1 MIQTIGKKTLGFN
14 KNRSYIELLN
24 LFQPRPIKTEDEY
37 LKMQT
42 VIDSLIDQ
50 EDLNQ
55 DERDYLNLL
64 GSLIAE
70 YEAKDN
76 PLPQLTG
83 IELIKALLIEMNLT
97 EENLISLLGSQEKV
111 KQILDQQIA
120 LNDQDKEN
128 LASFFQIS
136 VDYF

>member
-1 MIQTIGKKTLGFN
+1 MIQTIGKKILGFN
-14 KNRSYIELLN
+14 QNRSYLELLN
-24 LFQPRPIKTEDEY
+24 LFQPRPIKTEEEY
-37 LKMQT
+37 YKMQK

-50 EDLNQ
+50 EQLNQ

-70 YEAKDN
+70 YEAKHN

-83 IELIKALLIEMNLT
+83 IELIKTLLIEMNLT
-97 EENLISLLGSQEKV
+97 EQNLIFLLGSHNRV
-111 KQILDQQIA
+111 KQILEQKVALTDQEKQ
-120 LNDQDKEN
+120 N

>member
-14 KNRSYIELLN
+14 QNRSYLELLN
-24 LFQPRPIKTEDEY
+24 LFQPRPIKTEKEY
-37 LKMQT
+37 CKMQK

-50 EDLNQ
+50 EQLNQ

-70 YEAKDN
+70 YEAKYN

-97 EENLISLLGSQEKV
+97 EENLISLLGSQKKV
-111 KQILDQQIA
+111 KQILDKQVA

-136 VDYF
+136 ADYF